1 MSNSQKNPSLS
12 PEKTLLEWSEDF
24 LIFCEVGKNLSQNT
38 LQNYSRS
45 MKKFQNFLEIYKEKS
60 GVCNTPLQGKS
71 VFFAEDIDMS
81 CIEKYRLF
89 LAREINP
96 RNQESMSIKTQSYHL
111 ITLRAFFKF
120 LQKRDVDSYSPEKID
135 LPKLPDRHIEFL
147 DREEVERIF
156 EATLQDERFGIRDIA
171 ILITLFS
178 TGLRV
183 SELCNLNREEV
194 NVERGEFSVRGK
206 GGKVRVVFLHDS
218 AKIALTKYFEIS
230 SEKTGPVFLSK
241 SQKKL
246 TRATVATLVKKYS
259 LLAGIVKKVTP
270 HTLRHSF
277 ATTLLKNGADLR
289 AIQMMLGHSSITT
302 TQIYT
307 HVSDAHL
314 KEIHE
319 KCMK

>member
-1 MSNSQKNPSLS
+1 MTTPQKKSQET
-12 PEKTLLEWSEDF
+12 PEKTLNDWAEDF

-38 LQNYSRS
+38 LVNYSRS
-45 MKKFQNFLEIYKEKS
+45 MKKFQKFLENSQENPEIS
-60 GVCNTPLQGKS
+60 GGYYPPLQ
-71 VFFAEDIDMS
+71 FCEDIDMS

-96 RNQESMSIKTQSYHL
+96 RNNQKISIKTQSYHL
-111 ITLRAFFKF
+111 ITLRSFFKF
-120 LQKRDVDSYSPEKID
+120 LQKRDVQSYSPEKIK
-135 LPKLPDRHIEFL
+135 LPKIPDRHIEFL
-147 DREEVERIF
+147 EREEVERIF
-156 EATLQDERFGIRDIA
+156 EATFQDEKNGTRDFA
-171 ILITLFS
+171 ILLTLFS

-183 SELCNLNREEV
+183 SELCALKREEV
-194 NVERGEFSVRGK
+194 NIERGEFSVRGK
-206 GGKVRVVFLHDS
+206 GGKIRVVFLNEA
-218 AKIALTKYFEIS
+218 AKKSLENYYAKFP
-230 SEKTGPVFLSK
+230 EKTGPVFLSRT
-241 SQKKL
+241 KKHL
-246 TRATVATLVKKYS
+246 TRATIATLVKKYS

-314 KEIHE
+314 KEVHQKFME
-319 KCMK
+319 

>member
-1 MSNSQKNPSLS
+1 MKNPEISQK
-12 PEKTLLEWSEDF
+12 TLAQWSEDF

-38 LQNYSRS
+38 LQNYGRS
-45 MKKFQNFLEIYKEKS
+45 MKKFQKFLKFS
-60 GVCNTPLQGKS
+60 GENMEEFL
-71 VFFAEDIDMS
+71 AEEIDMTI
-81 CIEKYRLF
+81 IEKYRLF

-96 RNQESMSIKTQSYHL
+96 RNQEKMSIKTQSYHL

-120 LQKRDVDSYSPEKID
+120 LQKRDVKSYSPEKIE

-147 DREEVERIF
+147 EREEVERIF
-156 EATLQDERFGIRDIA
+156 EATLQNTNSGIRDMA
-171 ILITLFS
+171 ILMTLFS

-206 GGKVRVVFLHDS
+206 GGKVRVVFLNTN
-218 AKIALTKYFEIS
+218 AKICLKKYLEIS
-230 SEKTGPVFLSK
+230 PEKTGPLFQSLSHK
-241 SQKKL
+241 ARKNGILQNRRLS
-246 TRATVATLVKKYS
+246 RATIASLVKKYS
-259 LLAGIVKKVTP
+259 LAAGIVKRVTP

-277 ATTLLKNGADLR
+277 ATTLLQNGADLR

-307 HVSDAHL
+307 HVSDTHL
-314 KEIHE
+314 KEVHQ
-319 KCMK
+319 KFHH